1 MFQTLLICNMKVA
14 SEVYSYIVLVEFL
27 FSGMTC

>member
-1 MFQTLLICNMKVA
+1 MKVA